1 MNPSM
6 IIIII
11 LVVITIL
18 TAIGFFYLHER
29 GNSHPTNV
37 SNFRNSFGKFGGKR
51 RIKYLKK

>member
-1 MNPSM
+1 M

-11 LVVITIL
+11 LIVITVL

-29 GNSHPTNV
+29 
-37 SNFRNSFGKFGGKR
+37 SNFHPLNVPNYRNSFGKFGGKKQ